1 MVVETTGLEVV
12 QREAEATLVV
22 ETTGLEVAELWGQIV
37 ACRNRTI
44 EPISK
49 ERQQHKRHRHMP
61 F

>member
-12 QREAEATLVV
+12 QMEAEATLVV

-37 ACRNRTI
+37 ACRNV
-44 EPISK
+44 SK
-49 ERQQHKRHRHMP
+49 ERLQHKRHRHRP